1 MKKLLGLIFLFMAVA
16 SQAQFPDPNAKI
28 YDPVKWSFSSEK
40 LNDKEYNLIITAKIE
55 KGWHV
60 YSQFIKEGGPI
71 PTSFKFKPSS
81 DYKLVDKVTESP
93 KAVTAF
99 DKNFNMQIAW
109 HKDQVVF
116 KQKVSLLVPK
126 TSIAGTLEFM
136 VCNNER
142 CLPPAEVEFTIAIQA
157 GSAQADM
164 TASAQD
170 SDSTSSIVSSD
181 SASLLPASSAS
192 IKSDTDSA
200 SDSLWAIFI
209 KAVFLK

>member
-1 MKKLLGLIFLFMAVA
+1 MKKLLGLIFLFLAVA
-16 SQAQFPDPNAKI
+16 SHAQFPDPNAKI
-28 YDPVKWSFSSEK
+28 YDPVNWSFSSEK

-60 YSQFIKEGGPI
+60 YSQFIEEGGPI
-71 PTSFKFKPSS
+71 PTSFKFQPSS

-136 VCNNER
+136 VCNDER

-157 GSAQADM
+157 GSAQAEM
-164 TASAQD
+164 TASEPE

-181 SASLLPASSAS
+181 SASKTLLPASINS
-192 IKSDTDSA
+192 IQSDT
-200 SDSLWAIFI
+200 
-209 KAVFLK
+209 

>member
-16 SQAQFPDPNAKI
+16 SHAQFPDPNAKI

-60 YSQFIKEGGPI
+60 YSQFIEEGGPI

-126 TSIAGTLEFM
+126 TI
-136 VCNNER
+136 
-142 CLPPAEVEFTIAIQA
+142 
-157 GSAQADM
+157 
-164 TASAQD
+164 
-170 SDSTSSIVSSD
+170 
-181 SASLLPASSAS
+181 LPAHLN
-192 IKSDTDSA
+192 
-200 SDSLWAIFI
+200 LWFAMMSVVYHLRKWNLQLQSRPVLHRPI
-209 KAVFLK
+209 